1 MDVGRRT
8 SDVGRRTLPFWGF
21 SDDTPFSVQVQ
32 KGEVLG
38 KLEAEEDPVV
48 SFTVENVSSS
58 KEDDSLAATC
68 HKSGLVRLWTW
79 TPVDEGKREL
89 KTEVILLGKKEAKH
103 EKNNHFKVTRTFR
116 SIHTGPISL
125 CRLHRLASGGKLLA
139 TGGTDGSVKVLS

>member
-1 MDVGRRT
+1 MDIERWT
-8 SDVGRRTLPFWGF
+8 SDVGRRTPPFWGF

-103 EKNNHFKVTRTFR
+103 
-116 SIHTGPISL
+116 
-125 CRLHRLASGGKLLA
+125 
-139 TGGTDGSVKVLS
+139 